1 MGMYGHIIIY
11 TWYWYIYI
19 WYDIDIYVYM
29 YIQCNLKIYRT
40 WYNLKSNSSTLHLE
54 HARGSTAKKDFQ
66 GLFYEECITKLST
79 CSPSDQETS
88 SKQITK
94 QPIMGY
100 MMLYVLLFIF
110 IWIYDDIY
118 IYIPGKKWVPKLP
131 PKASSMCFLC
141 QNTCPSRTASSASGT
156 SWRPQNSAMTLV
168 GIFPEINHP

>member
-110 IWIYDDIY
+110 IWIYDIY
-118 IYIPGKKWVPKLP
+118 IYIFQVKNEFLSCPPRPPPCISFAKTRVPVGLRLP
-131 PKASSMCFLC
+131 HQGLHGGLK
-141 QNTCPSRTASSASGT
+141 T
-156 SWRPQNSAMTLV
+156 RPWLWLGFSLK
-168 GIFPEINHP
+168 